1 MLKLSRKMSRLG
13 TETAVEVLVRARAL
27 EAQGKDVVHLEV
39 GEPDFCTPQYIIDA
53 ATAALNCGYTHYTPS
68 AGFPELR
75 EAIARD
81 VARSRGIAVNA
92 DQVVVTPG
100 AKPIIFFALLA
111 LAEEGDEVMYP
122 NPGFPIYE
130 SMINFVGATP
140 VPLPLKEETGFK
152 FDLEEFKAKVSNKT
166 RLIILN
172 SPHNPTGGVL
182 EASDLE
188 VIAGVAA
195 ENDIWVLSD
204 EVYCRILYEGKHASI
219 ASYPGMAERTILLD
233 GFSKTYAMTGWRLG
247 YGVMPLELA
256 PHITRLMTNSASC
269 TTAFVQRAGIE
280 ALTGPQ
286 DKAYKMV
293 EEFRKRR
300 DVIVAG
306 LNSIKG
312 VRCHNPKGAFYVFPN
327 IKGTGMA
334 SKPFADRLLNEAG
347 VAALSGTAFG
357 AYGEGYIRL
366 SYANSVDNIEK
377 AVDRIARLVKQL

>member
-1 MLKLSRKMSRLG
+1 
-13 TETAVEVLVRARAL
+13 
-27 EAQGKDVVHLEV
+27 
-39 GEPDFCTPQYIIDA
+39 
-53 ATAALNCGYTHYTPS
+53 
-68 AGFPELR
+68 
-75 EAIARD
+75 
-81 VARSRGIAVNA
+81 
-92 DQVVVTPG
+92 
-100 AKPIIFFALLA
+100 
-111 LAEEGDEVMYP
+111 
-122 NPGFPIYE
+122 
-130 SMINFVGATP
+130 MINFVGATP

-188 VIAGVAA
+188 VIARVAA

-204 EVYCRILYEGKHASI
+204 EVYCRILYEGKHTSI
-219 ASYPGMAERTILLD
+219 ATYRGMAERTVLLD

-286 DKAYKMV
+286 DEAYQMV

-366 SYANSVDNIEK
+366 SYANSVENIEE
-377 AVDRIARLVKQL
+377 AVDRIARFVKQL